1 MQTFTKYVG
10 LGMVLLFGATGCS
23 SLAQPFD
30 QLKANKA
37 NVIVYRLQNFEPP
50 APTAATPQAGA
61 GAIALPPQIQQLIT
75 GAAALLPPNLIPP
88 GLLPGSAVP
97 AAPAAQTVARF
108 HTFRILGYMQ
118 LSDVAMTDEVYDIFG
133 KEKNFEAPK
142 TQCMYAEFGF
152 SFQQQGQQND
162 ILTSLSCSQVQ
173 TFNFAWPHNAKTGLA
188 GDTAKRIIA
197 IAQKSFGG

>member
-1 MQTFTKYVG
+1 MQTLTKYVG

-50 APTAATPQAGA
+50 APAAGA
-61 GAIALPPQIQQLIT
+61 PAAGAPTLPPQIQQLIT
-75 GAAALLPPNLIPP
+75 GAAALLPPGLIPP
-88 GLLPGSAVP
+88 GLLPGSPVP
-97 AAPAAQTVARF
+97 TAPATQAVSRF
-108 HTFRILGYMQ
+108 HNFRILGWMQ
-118 LSDVAMTDEVYDIFG
+118 LSDVATTDEVYDIFG

-173 TFNFAWPHNAKTGLA
+173 TFNFAWPYGGKTGLA
-188 GDTAKRIIA
+188 GDSAKRIIA